1 MNTFAFKAA
10 FGLVSILALA
20 ACDRGGEKVQQRLAS
35 PDGTMEAVVMV
46 CPMEHDKSVKLLAGA
61 VFNAKG
67 RGCAQMAND
76 AITSFLISSSPEDD
90 PVPAASVE
98 WLDGKA
104 VFDIEGDRT
113 IVNRAARAGAPLDL
127 LVIKGSFDDADI
139 VHEE

>member
-10 FGLVSILALA
+10 FGLVSVLALG
-20 ACDRGGEKVQQRLAS
+20 ACAGGGEKVQQRSAS

-46 CPMEHDKSVKLLAGA
+46 CPMQGDKSVKLLAGA
-61 VFNAKG
+61 VFDAKG
-67 RGCAQMAND
+67 RGCADMANG
-76 AITSFLISSSPEDD
+76 AITSFLISSAPEDE
-90 PVPAASVE
+90 PVPAATVE

-104 VFDIEGDRT
+104 VFDVEGDRT
-113 IVNRAARAGAPLDL
+113 IVNRSARAGAPLDL